1 MIQPLATL
9 ADNQLSEISSTTL
22 GAYEQ
27 RAEQFW
33 VGTRQHDVGQN
44 IDALLQNIESDPP
57 FQILDFGCG
66 PGRDLL
72 KFSELGHHA
81 TGIDGCATF
90 VEMARQYSHCE
101 VFEQDFLRL
110 DLPNN
115 FFDGV
120 FANASMF
127 HIPTQELLRVL
138 LQLHSCLKPGGVLF
152 CSNPRGSDVEHFID
166 GRYGAFMQWKTWR
179 LYPLRA
185 GFMELEHYYRP
196 QNLPRDQQ
204 PWLASLWRRPK

>member
-90 VEMARQYSHCE
+90 VEMARQYSYCE
-101 VFEQDFLRL
+101 VFEQDFLLMIIFLKNRL
-110 DLPNN
+110 L
-115 FFDGV
+115 V
-120 FANASMF
+120 FQCFINSSQTSGS
-127 HIPTQELLRVL
+127 IP
-138 LQLHSCLKPGGVLF
+138 
-152 CSNPRGSDVEHFID
+152 
-166 GRYGAFMQWKTWR
+166 
-179 LYPLRA
+179 
-185 GFMELEHYYRP
+185 
-196 QNLPRDQQ
+196 
-204 PWLASLWRRPK
+204 